1 MIMLVALKYFCGA
14 FALGVV
20 VTLCGFGVMKVNEEY
35 VPIAR
40 EYCESKARV
49 FAKKKD
55 KIYPK
60 AQALF
65 DELVAEKRLMT
76 V

>member
-40 EYCESKARV
+40 E
-49 FAKKKD
+49 
-55 KIYPK
+55 
-60 AQALF
+60 
-65 DELVAEKRLMT
+65 
-76 V
+76 